1 MVPIPT
7 RVWRTTSTSSTN
19 ASSGEQPRRPT
30 NTPTARSITLRE
42 VLSERSIRFPI
53 FASHYIGLPGNCG
66 AKHWGLNY
74 RSTSR
79 QLAAFIQQRIRHV
92 YRRHWPAPLPSR
104 TAKSRHQS
112 QLGVDGLDVA
122 NARSVGRRGRLAV
135 VRAMGPK
142 TNGYTTATP
151 LR

>member
-79 QLAAFIQQRIRHV
+79 QLAAFVQQRIRHV
-92 YRRHWPAPLPSR
+92 YRRQRPTPLPSR
-104 TAKSRHQS
+104 TAQSPEPADRTGSRASFSVSGPALAQRE
-112 QLGVDGLDVA
+112 QRVVDVA
-122 NARSVGRRGRLAV
+122 
-135 VRAMGPK
+135 
-142 TNGYTTATP
+142 TAFG
-151 LR
+151 